1 MVTTIDQGTA
11 DEVLGPTQVQAI
23 RAAYDLIGEKGVHRV
38 SLQDI
43 ADRAGTSKGNVLYHF
58 KTKDGLIL
66 STFEWVLSRTG
77 DRIREATRGETSA
90 RRQVSLMID
99 AIFVDPEAN
108 RRFYL
113 AYLDLLDHATRV
125 AKFEAVA
132 AAFRSIVDSAY
143 AELIEGGIS
152 EGVFRVD
159 DVGEA
164 ARIVRAIVDGLF
176 LQWLQESDWEGLHRC
191 YQLRCEQAVLAY
203 LGVDDDGFIEAV
215 SSKSVGSS

>member
-1 MVTTIDQGTA
+1 M
-11 DEVLGPTQVQAI
+11 QAI
-23 RAAYDLIGEKGVHRV
+23 RAAYDLIGERGVHRV

-66 STFEWVLSRTG
+66 ATFEWVLSRTG
-77 DRIREATRGETSA
+77 DRIHEVIRGETSA
-90 RRQVSLMID
+90 LRQVSLMID
-99 AIFVDPEAN
+99 AIFVNPDAN

-143 AELIEGGIS
+143 AELIEGGVS

-164 ARIVRAIVDGLF
+164 ARIVRAIIDGLF
-176 LQWLQESDWEGLHRC
+176 LQWLQETDWERLHRC
-191 YQLRCEQAVLAY
+191 YQQRCERAVLAY
-203 LGVDDDGFIEAV
+203 LGVEDDKLIET
-215 SSKSVGSS
+215 VGLEPAGTS

>member
-1 MVTTIDQGTA
+1 MVTTIAQGTA
-11 DEVLGPTQVQAI
+11 DEVLGSTQVQSI
-23 RAAYDLIGEKGVHRV
+23 RAAYDLIGKKGVHRV
-38 SLQDI
+38 SLQEI

-66 STFEWVLSRTG
+66 RTFEWVLSRTG
-77 DRIREATRGETSA
+77 DRIHDAIRRETSS

-113 AYLDLLDHATRV
+113 AYLDLLGHATRM
-125 AKFEAVA
+125 AEFEAVA

-143 AELIEGGIS
+143 AQLIERGVS
-152 EGVFRVD
+152 ESVFRVD

-164 ARIVRAIVDGLF
+164 AGIVRAIIDGLF
-176 LQWLQESDWEGLHRC
+176 LQWLQEADWIRLHPS
-191 YQLRCEQAVLAY
+191 YQQRCERAVLAY
-203 LGVDDDGFIEAV
+203 LGVEDEESVAV
-215 SSKSVGSS
+215 GGR